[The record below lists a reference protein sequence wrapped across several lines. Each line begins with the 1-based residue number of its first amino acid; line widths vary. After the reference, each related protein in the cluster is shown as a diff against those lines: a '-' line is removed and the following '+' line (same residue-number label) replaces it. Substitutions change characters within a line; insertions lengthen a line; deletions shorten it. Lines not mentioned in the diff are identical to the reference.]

1 MMDTMLLRW
10 IGPPFYENLFSWP
23 HGFIWFD
30 DVQTRQ
36 EEMALTVDP
45 FQRRIRARLCG
56 DSGKWP
62 GLSCPG
68 EASLSSCRP
77 YGDFPKL
84 W

>member
-1 MMDTMLLRW
+1 
-10 IGPPFYENLFSWP
+10 
-23 HGFIWFD
+23 
-30 DVQTRQ
+30 
-36 EEMALTVDP
+36 MALTVDP

-68 EASLSSCRP
+68 EASLSSRP